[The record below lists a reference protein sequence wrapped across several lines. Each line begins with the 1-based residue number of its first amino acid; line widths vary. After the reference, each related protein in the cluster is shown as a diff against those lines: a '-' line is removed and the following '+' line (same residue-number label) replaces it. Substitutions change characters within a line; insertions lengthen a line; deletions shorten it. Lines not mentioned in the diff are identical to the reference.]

1 MKEYEVL
8 DYETLPGEAV
18 KFNEMNMTSNVIG
31 KEEFRKRTEAVFAD
45 IANKLKC
52 TFGPYGGDTII
63 EKGGDVSFS
72 KDGHHVLKRFAYE
85 DNIMNTILK
94 LLFKIASQVNVK
106 AGDGTTTSTV
116 GAYYLYREIHNVA
129 KRTNLRPKDLLDAIN
144 KVVEDICVKL
154 QENAIQIDKDGDL
167 EEIYKMAMVSTNG
180 RQEIAEMIQHI
191 YKVTGNPVIEY
202 NKSKS
207 IDSSYEIVD
216 GYKMKFMHYID
227 NIFKNNDEGTCILQK
242 PAVLM
247 FNHKIQVEYLNTI
260 IRPSLDNAIQQGRRL
275 VIIAPFFDNGLLN
288 QIRNTLLQELKATGK
303 TTTVYVR
310 ATLMNNHYQDLFGD
324 FAALLGCTV
333 IDERSAYEFC
343 MEDSEQ
349 EYKPEDYLGTVEEM
363 IVGKDHTYIKGFC
376 NANNDL
382 LDILKQDAISKFKEI
397 EESTERATHITE
409 AYIDKKERIAKLEC
423 KMGIINVGGTTELAK
438 EANFDL
444 VEDAVKACECSYL
457 YGYVPGQTI
466 GIQTAIQQLIK
477 EERPAHEIEIMKAIS
492 EAFTCV
498 TRVLLENKFESV
510 SLDLVK
516 QMVEECVKGQE
527 VIDINLTEQLED
539 GMFNVAYTNVV
550 INSCKTDIEVLRAAA
565 GIIGLL
571 LNSNQYVTLRL
582 QM

>member
-1 MKEYEVL
+1 MKEYEYL
-8 DYETLPGEAV
+8 KG
-18 KFNEMNMTSNVIG
+18 FNSEINQNNDLNMTSNVIG
-31 KEEFRKRTEAVFAD
+31 KDEYRRRTEAVFED

-85 DNIMNTILK
+85 DNIQNTILK

-116 GAYYLYREIHNVA
+116 GAYYLYKEIHNVA

-144 KVVEDICVKL
+144 KVVEDICVKI

-180 RQEIAEMIQHI
+180 REEIAQMIQHI

-207 IDSSYEIVD
+207 IESSYEVVD

-227 NIFKNNDEGTCILQK
+227 NIFKNNDEGTCVLQK
-242 PAVLM
+242 PYVIM
-247 FNHKIQVEYLNTI
+247 FNHKIQAEYLPKI
-260 IRPSLDNAIQQGRRL
+260 INPSLDKAVQEGRRL
-275 VIIAPFFDNGLLN
+275 VIIAPFFDNSLLN
-288 QIRNTLLQELKATGK
+288 QIRNNLLLELKATGR
-303 TTTVYVR
+303 TSSIYVR

-343 MEDSEQ
+343 MQDSEN
-349 EYKPEDYLGTVEEM
+349 EFNPSEYLGTVDEM
-363 IVGKDHTYIKGFC
+363 TIGSDHTYIKGFC
-376 NANNDL
+376 NANENL
-382 LDILKQDAISKFKEI
+382 IEILKQDAISKFKDI
-397 EESTERATHITE
+397 QESTERATHITE

-438 EANFDL
+438 EANYDL

-457 YGYVPGQTI
+457 YGYVPGQTV
-466 GIQTAIQQLIK
+466 GIQTAIKQLLL
-477 EERPAHEIEIMKAIS
+477 EERPVYEVEIMKAIS
-492 EAFTCV
+492 EAFVSV
-498 TRVLLENKFESV
+498 TRVLLENKFYSV
-510 SLDLVK
+510 HLDTVK
-516 QMVEECVKGQE
+516 EMVSECVESQN
-527 VIDINLTEQLED
+527 VIDINFTEELED
-539 GMFNVAYTNVV
+539 GRYNVAYTDAV

-571 LNSNQYVTLRL
+571 LNSNQYVTLRV
-582 QM
+582 QR